1 MSAAAFFACFHS
13 LIKCLEFLILGGLIS
28 LWSSSETITRWS
40 SFVSKRKHPS
50 MEIEGV
56 VRYFVLKF
64 DLISTLLTF
73 KWRAQ
78 GQWRVEKESS
88 TFDAVSSESCGA
100 SLAFSPFCIQWSV
113 YVDANN
119 NELYWIRSWPSM
131 ELQGFVGCF
140 LLILT
145 WPKFYSRRVEELN
158 NRGVEKGWAHLKLSE
173 TSSTCRACLTFSHFC
188 IEGYAYI
195 DANKNKLYWI
205 RSWPRQRNGHKST
218 KFWGGWAIKRRV
230 WKRAAKVGR
239 SVPCLLNQKLPLC
252 KLRSV
257 TANIIHS
264 YPKILSEY
272 HNRWMHDRKHQQL
285 KKE

>member
-1 MSAAAFFACFHS
+1 
-13 LIKCLEFLILGGLIS
+13 
-28 LWSSSETITRWS
+28 
-40 SFVSKRKHPS
+40 

-56 VRYFVLKF
+56 VRYFVIKL

-73 KWRAQ
+73 TWRAQ
-78 GQWRVEKESS
+78 GQWRVEKERIR
-88 TFDAVSSESCGA
+88 FDAVSSKSCGA
-100 SLAFSPFCIQWSV
+100 SLAFSPFCIQWLG

-119 NELYWIRSWPSM
+119 NKLYRIRSWPSM
-131 ELQGFVGCF
+131 QLQGFVGCF

-145 WPKFYSRRVEELN
+145 WPKPYCLRVEELKN
-158 NRGVEKGWAHLKLSE
+158 SGMEKGRAHLMLSE
-173 TSSTCRACLTFSHFC
+173 TSSTCRACLTFSYFG

-195 DANKNKLYWI
+195 DANKIQLFWI
-205 RSWPRQRNGHKST
+205 RSWPRRRNGHKST
-218 KFWGGWAIKRRV
+218 RFWGAWAIKRRV
-230 WKRAAKVGR
+230 WKRAVKVGR

-264 YPKILSEY
+264 HSKILRVNAIIDECTTWSTSS
-272 HNRWMHDRKHQQL
+272 W